1 MFDMNMNKHFT
12 ENAKAAIIH
21 AEVLAHL
28 SRSSLIE
35 TSHLLLAIASQ
46 EGSVGAKVLRELG
59 LNLDTLREAMGIK
72 PGVVVTTGAST
83 MRFSRA
89 LQFVMDMAT
98 GLAGEY
104 ASAPCGTAHILL
116 CLLSQRQSRAAK
128 LLEAQNIDFTEV
140 TIELTRYIEDEI
152 IANAEREPD
161 EEAADEDEEGEDR
174 RQYAGI
180 NEAPSKNKHRQSV
193 LERYTTDLTAA
204 ARGGELDPVIGRERE
219 IDRLITIISRRT
231 KNNPVLIGD
240 AGVGKTA
247 VVEGLAQRI
256 VDGAVPDFLA
266 ERRLLE
272 VDLAA
277 MVAGTK
283 YRGQFEERLKGLID
297 EAEADEQVI
306 LFIDEVHL
314 LVGAGS
320 ASGSMDAA
328 NLLKPALAR
337 GKIHLIGATT
347 SDEYRRH
354 MESDAALV
362 RRLQT
367 VIVDPPSTSDTVKIL
382 QGLVQRYENF
392 HHVHIDD
399 QVIDESVRLSDRYLT
414 ERQQPDK
421 AIDVLDETAARVH
434 VANASSDVIKELRVC
449 QTESDKLT
457 KQMEQAVAEQDYEHA
472 ALYKMRISQLKEKME
487 QLKSKQTE
495 AGWATVKLNDVAATV
510 SRMTGVPLEQLKK
523 SEMTKLVNLE
533 KNLGRRVI
541 GQQAAVTAVAQA
553 IRRSRAGIADPHRP
567 IGSFIFLGP
576 TGVGKTEL
584 AKVLAEEVFGSR
596 NNLIKVDMSEFGE
609 RHTVAR
615 LVGAPAGYV
624 GYDDGGWLT
633 EKVRRQP
640 YSVILFD
647 EIEKAHPDV
656 FNILLQIL
664 EDGVLTDGHG
674 KKADFRNSVVILTSN
689 IGATEMAGDTVGF
702 AVDGETST
710 EVQDNNKREAV
721 MKALRNTMRPE
732 LLNRFDQI
740 VMFNSLGQKEVGS
753 IFDLLTTDL
762 NQRLTNKGI
771 ALLITPRLK
780 RHLVEQG
787 YDDKYGARPLR
798 RVIQNEL
805 ERPIADQI
813 IAGQI
818 KRGDIVRADWKAGA
832 VALTTKS
839 QSGAVRRRTTTKVT
853 KA

>member
-1 MFDMNMNKHFT
+1 
-12 ENAKAAIIH
+12 
-21 AEVLAHL
+21 
-28 SRSSLIE
+28 
-35 TSHLLLAIASQ
+35 
-46 EGSVGAKVLRELG
+46 
-59 LNLDTLREAMGIK
+59 
-72 PGVVVTTGAST
+72 
-83 MRFSRA
+83 
-89 LQFVMDMAT
+89 
-98 GLAGEY
+98 
-104 ASAPCGTAHILL
+104 
-116 CLLSQRQSRAAK
+116 
-128 LLEAQNIDFTEV
+128 
-140 TIELTRYIEDEI
+140 
-152 IANAEREPD
+152 
-161 EEAADEDEEGEDR
+161 
-174 RQYAGI
+174 
-180 NEAPSKNKHRQSV
+180 
-193 LERYTTDLTAA
+193 
-204 ARGGELDPVIGRERE
+204 
-219 IDRLITIISRRT
+219 
-231 KNNPVLIGD
+231 
-240 AGVGKTA
+240 
-247 VVEGLAQRI
+247 
-256 VDGAVPDFLA
+256 
-266 ERRLLE
+266 
-272 VDLAA
+272 
-277 MVAGTK
+277 
-283 YRGQFEERLKGLID
+283 
-297 EAEADEQVI
+297 
-306 LFIDEVHL
+306 
-314 LVGAGS
+314 
-320 ASGSMDAA
+320 
-328 NLLKPALAR
+328 
-337 GKIHLIGATT
+337 
-347 SDEYRRH
+347 
-354 MESDAALV
+354 
-362 RRLQT
+362 
-367 VIVDPPSTSDTVKIL
+367 
-382 QGLVQRYENF
+382 
-392 HHVHIDD
+392 
-399 QVIDESVRLSDRYLT
+399 
-414 ERQQPDK
+414 
-421 AIDVLDETAARVH
+421 
-434 VANASSDVIKELRVC
+434 
-449 QTESDKLT
+449 
-457 KQMEQAVAEQDYEHA
+457 
-472 ALYKMRISQLKEKME
+472 
-487 QLKSKQTE
+487 
-495 AGWATVKLNDVAATV
+495 
-510 SRMTGVPLEQLKK
+510 MTGVPLEQLKK

-553 IRRSRAGIADPHRP
+553 IRRSRAGIADPNRP

-805 ERPIADQI
+805 ERPIAI
-813 IAGQI
+813 KLLLVRSARRYCAGGLE
-818 KRGDIVRADWKAGA
+818 KRCGSSNDKITVR
-832 VALTTKS
+832 
-839 QSGAVRRRTTTKVT
+839 AVRRRTTTKVT
-853 KA
+853 RPNLLRYNSNMAKAKSRFVCQQCGASFPKWAGRCDNCGAWNSLLETVPEPSGKSAVARSVGQKIAAERIRDVKVDQVSTRIDTGIADLNQVLGGGLMPGGVTLIAGQPGIGKSTILMQLAAYISKDKPVLYASGEESASQVKLRAERLGAASSDNLYLTSTTSADDVAATISSGDYQVAIVTQCRRCQWQKLLAPQVLSARLLIAPISLFGRLRRLIHLLF